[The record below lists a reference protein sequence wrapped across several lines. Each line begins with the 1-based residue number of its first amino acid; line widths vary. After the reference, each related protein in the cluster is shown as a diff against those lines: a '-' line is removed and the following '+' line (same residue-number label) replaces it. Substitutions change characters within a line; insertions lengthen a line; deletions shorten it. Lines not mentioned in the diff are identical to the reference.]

1 MPDPRLIPAMSPKAD
16 PGMMLRIGHFRL
28 TVLTPSL
35 IRVEEDPEDRFCDEA
50 TQSVW
55 FRRLEKTD
63 FTSAVSGDA
72 AVLRVTTSEAEYTLD
87 TRAGT
92 VCVKLP
98 NGRNVCLSPEHAPH
112 ALPGTCRTLD
122 GCDGLTRIGYTKEGD
137 VRTSPVILGDAI
149 VSRDGAG
156 LFDDSAS
163 LILGSDGVL
172 HPRVPEKDW
181 YVFAHGS
188 DYRRAVKDLYLIT
201 GFPPVVPRFALGN
214 WWSRYHAYTDHE
226 YLDLMD
232 SFFDQDLPFTV
243 ATVDMDWHLVHDLP
257 RGEDG
262 WTGYTW
268 NRDLFPDPDRF
279 LQALHERNMHVTL
292 NLHPALGVR
301 FYEEAYPEMARRMG
315 MDPKEEKPVE
325 FDFTDHRFIDAYFSV
340 LHHPMED
347 KGVDFWW
354 IDWQQG
360 TRSRMEGLDPLW
372 SLNHYHYLDSRRH
385 PEALILSRY
394 AGIGS
399 HRYPVGFSGDT
410 FISWETMKIMP
421 LFTSS
426 AANTGFGWWSHDI
439 GGHMQGVK
447 DNELYLRFVQFGVF
461 SPVSRLHG
469 TSHPLLHKEP
479 EFFGNGTGLIAA
491 RFLRLRHAMIPML
504 HSASIRMSDT
514 GLQLIEPMYY
524 AWPEDENAYQAPGQY
539 LFGQTMIAAP
549 VTSPLGPDGLCVQ
562 HVYLPE
568 GRWTDVFTGQEYRGG
583 WHDMARDLDSFPLLA
598 RSGSFFVQDGTR
610 RPHEQENLTDLPASL
625 RVLIFSGNGSYSL
638 LEDAPGFTHR
648 AVTTW
653 NIREDGAW
661 QELTIDVEDP
671 DSFLPGRSMD
681 LEFRNVR
688 EAEVTAFAGNMPLD
702 VRSRSISLGTLVHV
716 PDVRAGERVT
726 IRIRE
731 KSSPWQKHL
740 FRLADTLSR
749 LEMDNTQKDM
759 LYRRLLS
766 CTNPLDAEGT
776 LSVHPVQDA
785 FRTAIMECFAD
796 GAEMDETDAL
806 PN

>member
-1 MPDPRLIPAMSPKAD
+1 MFEICPACGKYSDGMLVEQGKIRCPACGNAAPFVQRPQFFLTGASGVGKSTAARILFDTRKEYVTLECDILWRDFFNTPQDGYADFRDTWLRLAANVSQYGK
-16 PGMMLRIGHFRL
+16 
-28 TVLTPSL
+28 
-35 IRVEEDPEDRFCDEA
+35 
-50 TQSVW
+50 
-55 FRRLEKTD
+55 
-63 FTSAVSGDA
+63 SAVLCGC
-72 AVLRVTTSEAEYTLD
+72 VTPEQIQARPRKRYFSELHFIGVVCSEA
-87 TRAGT
+87 
-92 VCVKLP
+92 
-98 NGRNVCLSPEHAPH
+98 
-112 ALPGTCRTLD
+112 
-122 GCDGLTRIGYTKEGD
+122 
-137 VRTSPVILGDAI
+137 
-149 VSRDGAG
+149 
-156 LFDDSAS
+156 
-163 LILGSDGVL
+163 
-172 HPRVPEKDW
+172 
-181 YVFAHGS
+181 
-188 DYRRAVKDLYLIT
+188 
-201 GFPPVVPRFALGN
+201 
-214 WWSRYHAYTDHE
+214 
-226 YLDLMD
+226 
-232 SFFDQDLPFTV
+232 
-243 ATVDMDWHLVHDLP
+243 
-257 RGEDG
+257 
-262 WTGYTW
+262 
-268 NRDLFPDPDRF
+268 
-279 LQALHERNMHVTL
+279 
-292 NLHPALGVR
+292 
-301 FYEEAYPEMARRMG
+301 EMARRMG

-598 RSGSFFVQDGTR
+598 RSGSFFVLDSTR